1 MDPRAELEELRRL
14 DELERKAASLDLGEI
29 RKEKRRAMAN
39 AYAGQDVGQM
49 GSFMRGLGGAKVAL
63 DNAAMGLKGLFT
75 DLTPED
81 KAMLEQGRAFK
92 EEAGTAGTVGNIGG
106 EIALTA
112 APAVRGA
119 QVLQAGSRMLPQ
131 ALRFVGGSLPTNVAA
146 SAATSAALAPE
157 DRGMAA
163 LGGAAG
169 AGVGEVAGRVLT
181 KTLGGAVANKVTPEA
196 RAMMDEGMYVPMWKA
211 TESKVLRDAA
221 ERAKVLPVA
230 GNVIRQQE
238 RNAIE
243 GFNKNVAAKA
253 TPPSPVLDEAGNVL
267 RWENNPVKEFGPD
280 ALNTLRTRFN
290 SAYDALYKG
299 RGIPVDDA
307 YGREVSTVLSEAQN
321 YFPRIASEIQAAAKQ
336 ADDILR
342 GGTESVVKRT
352 GGQPVGS
359 GPISSGMKTPVTETV
374 ELGHA
379 ATRPESVKQAIDSL
393 ETRITSAYRRG
404 DAEAAESLKSLKSA
418 IEDLRVRGL
427 PPEVAS
433 EAAAI
438 NKAYATFKQL
448 ERATGSLGAQTQG
461 VTTPRQMLSAVKAN
475 DRSPG
480 KSAFARGNA
489 LNQADVL
496 RAEQVLGSRLPEVG
510 PGTAEKLA
518 PLMMFGA
525 PMMLGDLGVTAL
537 LGTQTGQ
544 RFLQGALPGQA
555 AVRRYG
561 AEYLVPALRAYG
573 MTQGN

>member
-14 DELERKAASLDLGEI
+14 EELERKVASQDLGEI

-49 GSFMRGLGGAKVAL
+49 GAFMRGLGGAKVAL
-63 DNAAMGLKGLFT
+63 DQAAMGLKGLFT
-75 DLTPED
+75 DLSPED
-81 KAMLEQGRAFK
+81 KAMIEQGRAFK
-92 EEAGTAGTVGNIGG
+92 DEAGTAGTVGNVSG

-112 APAVRGA
+112 APAIRGA
-119 QVLQAGSRMLPQ
+119 QALQAGARFLPQ
-131 ALRFVGGSLPTNVAA
+131 ALRFAGGSLPTNIAA
-146 SAATSAALAPE
+146 GAATSAALTP
-157 DRGMAA
+157 DNR
-163 LGGAAG
+163 GAAAVGGGLG
-169 AGVGEVAGRVLT
+169 AGAGEVAGRVLT
-181 KTLGGAVANKVTPEA
+181 KTLGGVAAGGVTPEA
-196 RAMMDEGMYVPMWKA
+196 RAMMDQGMYVPMWKA
-211 TESKVLRDAA
+211 SENKVLRDAA
-221 ERAKVLPVA
+221 ERARALPVA
-230 GNVIRQQE
+230 GNIIRGQE
-238 RNAIE
+238 REAIE
-243 GFNKNVAAKA
+243 GFNRNMAAKA
-253 TPPSPVLDEAGNVL
+253 TPPSPVLDDAGNVL
-267 RWENNPVKEFGPD
+267 RWETKPVQDIGSD
-280 ALNTLRTRFN
+280 ALNTLRTRFDA
-290 SAYDALYKG
+290 AYDALYKG
-299 RGIPVDDA
+299 RGIPVDDV
-307 YGREVSTVLSEAQN
+307 YGQEVASVLKNAEA
-321 YFPRIASEIQAAAKQ
+321 YFPRIAGDIQAAAKQ

-342 GGTESVVKRT
+342 SGTESVVKRS
-352 GGQPVGS
+352 GGQTVGS
-359 GPISSGMKTPVTETV
+359 GPISSRIKTPVTETT

-404 DAEAAESLKSLKSA
+404 DAEAAEALKELKGA
-418 IEDLRVRGL
+418 IEGLRTRGL

-438 NKAYATFKQL
+438 NKAYATFMQL
-448 ERATGSLGAQTQG
+448 QRATGSLGAQTQG

-496 RAEQVLGSRLPEVG
+496 RAEQVLGSRLPETG
-510 PGTAEKLA
+510 PGTAEKLL
-518 PLMMFGA
+518 PVLGFGL
-525 PMMLGDLGVTAL
+525 PMVGMDMGATAL

-561 AEYLVPALRAYG
+561 NEYLVPALRAYG

>member
-14 DELERKAASLDLGEI
+14 EQLERKAASQDLGEI
-29 RKEKRRAMAN
+29 RNEKRRAMAN

-63 DNAAMGLKGLFT
+63 DSAAMGLKGLFT

-92 EEAGTAGTVGNIGG
+92 DKAGTAGTVGNIGG

-119 QVLQAGSRMLPQ
+119 QALQASSRMLPQ
-131 ALRFVGGSLPTNVAA
+131 ALRFFGGSLPTNVAA

-157 DRGMAA
+157 NRGQAA
-163 LGGAAG
+163 LGGGLGAG
-169 AGVGEVAGRVLT
+169 AGEVAGRVLT
-181 KTLGGAVANKVTPEA
+181 KTLGGLASRGITPEA
-196 RAMMDEGMYVPMWKA
+196 RAMMDEGMYVPLGKA
-211 TESKVLRDAA
+211 TENRVLRDAF

-230 GNVIRQQE
+230 GSVIRQQE

-243 GFNKNVAAKA
+243 GFNRSMTAKA
-253 TPPSPVLDEAGNVL
+253 TPPTPVLDDAGNVL
-267 RWENNPVKEFGPD
+267 RFETKPVKEIGPD
-280 ALNTLRTRFN
+280 ALNTLRTRFD

-299 RGIPVDDA
+299 RGIPVDDL
-307 YGREVSTVLSEAQN
+307 YGREVTAVLGEAQN
-321 YFPRIASEIQAAAKQ
+321 YFPRIAGEIQAAAKQ

-342 GGTESVVKRT
+342 RGTESVVKRS

-359 GPISSGMKTPVTETV
+359 GPISSRLTTPVTESV
-374 ELGHA
+374 ELSHA
-379 ATRPESVKQAIDSL
+379 ATRPESVKQAIDAL
-393 ETRITSAYRRG
+393 DKRIKTAYGRG
-404 DAEAAESLKSLKSA
+404 DAEAAESLIALKSA
-418 IEDLRVRGL
+418 VETLRLRGL

-438 NKAYATFKQL
+438 NKAYATFMQL
-448 ERATGSLGAQTQG
+448 QRATGSLGAQTQG
-461 VTTPRQMLSAVKAN
+461 VTTPRQMLSAIKAN
-475 DRSPG
+475 DRSPN

-496 RAEQVLGSRLPEVG
+496 RAEQVLGSRLPDVG

-518 PLMMFGA
+518 PLMLFGG
-525 PMMLGDLGVTAL
+525 PMLLGDSGATAL

-544 RFLQGALPGQA
+544 RFLQGALPGQN

-561 AEYLVPALRAYG
+561 ADYLVPALRAYG
-573 MTQGN
+573 MTEGN